1 MNSFFENSANQFA
14 DRLGAGIGIAIA
26 VILLIFGAI
35 ITVVVLYYG
44 TLQKALKS
52 ISDENRQ
59 MPPGQVWLLLIPVFG
74 DLWSFIVVDK
84 IALSFEAEFRK
95 RQSNSS
101 PKPTYTLGLA
111 KSIMGAI
118 TLIFSLFV
126 TINSTMLFYTGYI
139 VVIVFMHFGVWI
151 AYWVNVA
158 STTEKLN
165 SLKTKNGESDYTFQ
179 VQSGVN
185 LQQANLQY
193 LNENA
198 NDLILKD
205 ATNYFKN
212 GNYEKAIQL
221 LEKGLEI
228 LPGNA
233 AYSQLLTRITV
244 EVENDRN
251 LEQQYFKAKKLYE
264 NNEFEEALVIANL
277 LVSRSKL
284 KKYEELRF
292 EIDKRYN
299 GVNEAKR
306 NYESGIKFLIAGN
319 YFDAVEKLRKA
330 NELESKSVY
339 KDELKKCITLLVEE
353 KYLSA
358 KNNFKSENY
367 ESALN
372 DLQFLSRYENNYK
385 DTRDIEDEIRAK
397 LDELDALAKQ
407 KTNKKIVIVSTCVVA
422 LIILLIVYKN
432 HHDNYNSEKAEWN
445 LANADSSTVELKK
458 YLEKHP
464 EGYFKN
470 EALKE
475 LSLRNESDSLSW
487 RNCLAD
493 RNIKS
498 VKDYLRNHPKG
509 NYSKDANDI
518 LDSIYYSVCLEQ
530 KSQESFQEYLN
541 NVING
546 KHKSEIES
554 KLNSV
559 LKTIVS
565 GDVMNELKGVI
576 NSYYSELYSQN
587 YDALSMFFPPVLNSY
602 YGRRNFTKGDVIQSI
617 RKYLESNNIS
627 SERNNIDWTTFEAK
641 NMSDEMVYVKFNMDY
656 YAKIN
661 YPPAENYYNVNV
673 NITLNKDRKICSYNQ
688 TVISKNAHSVN

>member
-1 MNSFFENSANQFA
+1 MVGTEVNNYNFERIFYDKSEKHLGTLGISYLKNYLVSGKTSKTVLIVSNKRLYQKGKAYERSSRGFVSIRTEKVVDIKDITGTSFMRQ
-14 DRLGAGIGIAIA
+14 RQLWYLIVGILTIPVG
-26 VILLIFGAI
+26 LFLIFWYFYGA
-35 ITVVVLYYG
+35 
-44 TLQKALKS
+44 KK
-52 ISDENRQ
+52 
-59 MPPGQVWLLLIPVFG
+59 F
-74 DLWSFIVVDK
+74 FIVEY
-84 IALSFEAEFRK
+84 A
-95 RQSNSS
+95 
-101 PKPTYTLGLA
+101 G
-111 KSIMGAI
+111 
-118 TLIFSLFV
+118 
-126 TINSTMLFYTGYI
+126 GYI
-139 VVIVFMHFGVWI
+139 VTDSRSYNESEITNFQKLISNIKDSQYSDVHNSFSNTINLANTLNPKSNI
-151 AYWVNVA
+151 
-158 STTEKLN
+158 STN
-165 SLKTKNGESDYTFQ
+165 
-179 VQSGVN
+179 
-185 LQQANLQY
+185 
-193 LNENA
+193 NEDR
-198 NDLILKD
+198 NDLILSDALSYYKD
-205 ATNYFKN
+205 
-212 GNYEKAIQL
+212 GNYEKAKQL

-228 LPGNA
+228 LPGNT
-233 AYSQLLTRITV
+233 AYSQLLTRINV
-244 EVENDRN
+244 EVENDKK
-251 LEQQYFKAKKLYE
+251 LDEQFFKAKKLFE
-264 NNEFEEALVIANL
+264 NGEFEEALIIANL
-277 LVSRSKL
+277 LVSKSKIE
-284 KKYEELRF
+284 KYDELRL
-292 EIDKRYN
+292 EIESSLNR
-299 GVNEAKR
+299 VSEAKR
-306 NYESGIKFLIAGN
+306 NYESGMKFLKAGN
-319 YFDAVEKLRKA
+319 YYDAAEKFRNA
-330 NELESKSVY
+330 TELDSKSDY
-339 KDELKKCITLLVEE
+339 KEELNKCVKLLVEE
-353 KYLSA
+353 KYLSV
-358 KNNFKSENY
+358 KGNFKNGKY

-445 LANADSSTVELKK
+445 LANADSSTIELKK

-470 EALKE
+470 EAIKE

-493 RNIKS
+493 RNVKS

-576 NSYYSELYSQN
+576 NNYYSELYSQN